1 MDVYRAGETGH
12 NHTVTQYVGPSEF
25 TGHGGKMYL
34 YDAGTGEI
42 IAELTPE
49 AADAVRAR
57 KPATIAKWDR
67 DVLTMED

>member
-1 MDVYRAGETGH
+1 MSDQNRLS
-12 NHTVTQYVGPSEF
+12 QYVGPSEVIAK
-25 TGHGGKMYL
+25 HGKVYL
-34 YDAGTGEI
+34 FDAGSGEI

-57 KPATIAKWDR
+57 QPKTLALWAP